1 MERMRQMANIAY
13 LGLGIMGRG
22 MVANLLKGGH
32 SVTVWNRSAER
43 VQPLVAKGAKAA
55 SSPAEAVRGAELIM
69 YCLSDDAAVED
80 LLWGAGGLMNAVQ
93 AGQVAVDMTTVH
105 PDTSLKS
112 ASAYAAK
119 GVEFLDAPVFGS
131 KNEAAG
137 GGLWIVVGGKREVYD
152 RVKPVLELL
161 SETTHYMGES
171 GKGSSMKLVG
181 NTIVAF
187 QLEALGEAMI
197 LATKA
202 GLNPR
207 DVLGV
212 LHVTDFK
219 SPIFDGVGN
228 ALINRDFETF
238 FALKLMLK
246 DANLIAR
253 FAQDLRAPMPALSVI
268 REMIKGGVNRGW
280 GEENAS
286 AFIKNLEEQAGVQV
300 KA

>member
-1 MERMRQMANIAY
+1 MQKIAY
-13 LGLGIMGRG
+13 IGLGIMGRG
-22 MVANLLKGGH
+22 MVANLLKAGYP
-32 SVTVWNRSAER
+32 VTVWNRTPER
-43 VQPLVAKGAKAA
+43 AAPLVEKGAKLATT
-55 SSPAEAVRGAELIM
+55 PAEAVKDAEVIM

-80 LLWGAGGLMNAVQ
+80 LLWGAGALLTGVH
-93 AGQVAVDMTTVH
+93 AGQVAIDMTTVH
-105 PDTSLKS
+105 PDTSRKS
-112 ASAYAAK
+112 AAAYADK

-131 KNEAAG
+131 KNEAAN

-152 RVKPVLELL
+152 RMLPILEVL
-161 SETTHYMGES
+161 SETTHYMGQTPM
-171 GKGSSMKLVG
+171 GASMKLVG

-187 QLEALGEAMI
+187 QLEAIGEAMI

-202 GLNPR
+202 GLNPH

-219 SPIFDGVGN
+219 SPMFDGVGN
-228 ALINRDFETF
+228 ALVNRVFETY
-238 FALKLMLK
+238 FALNLMLK
-246 DANLIAR
+246 DANLISR
-253 FAQDLRAPMPALSVI
+253 FAQDLKVPMPALSVV

-280 GEENAS
+280 GDENAS